1 MKRKKNSSFLSKSAP
16 YLLTIYCLAVLLFF
30 LAELKLFGLDEYL
43 RATNQVLILFALLI
57 MPFVIINM
65 PSFIQS
71 LTLKVSDKEF
81 HVQLNELESNFSQ
94 TIGRVQQQVS
104 TSEQSFWPI
113 LAGED
118 VLASKRLEGPNP
130 KIIIGAKNDLSQMF
144 FTELLAL
151 AITHENSHI
160 VCEIRYPNGDS
171 MHNFAELK
179 YRWLD
184 VYMDYTGTCLQYFN
198 IHHKTE
204 TGGIKS
210 PDELTEEL
218 NQYGQGLGIQWLPNL
233 GCSEDYCLVMT
244 PEYAESEEI
253 ISISDLKTKG
263 GKLTFSADPEF
274 MNRKDCLLGLL
285 DYGVKF
291 KSVLPCSVTDR
302 YSAKESGEAEVFVG
316 YESDPQVSR
325 GEVTM
330 LKDTDQFFPR
340 YLAQPLVSAAV
351 LKKFPELEARLL
363 ILHDCMDT
371 EQLNEIVAKIG
382 NSNNDPVRAKE
393 EAKKIFKQAL
403 KKHQQKN
410 TMQI

>member
-1 MKRKKNSSFLSKSAP
+1 MKHKKNHSMLSKSAP
-16 YLLTIYCLAVLLFF
+16 YLLTIYCIAVLLFF

-81 HVQLNELESNFSQ
+81 HVQLNELESNFTQ

-113 LAGED
+113 LAGVD
-118 VLASKRLEGPNP
+118 ILAEKRLEGANP
-130 KIIIGAKNDLSQMF
+130 RIIIGAKNDPSQLF
-144 FTELLAL
+144 FTQLLAL
-151 AITHENSHI
+151 AITHENAHI
-160 VCEIRYPNGDS
+160 VCDIRYPNGDS

-184 VYMDYTGTCLQYFN
+184 IYMDYTGTCIQYFN
-198 IHHKTE
+198 IHHKTTKNE
-204 TGGIKS
+204 IKS
-210 PDELTEEL
+210 HATLTDEL
-218 NQYGQGLGIQWLPNL
+218 NQYGQELGIKWLPSL

-244 PEYAESEEI
+244 PEFAESEEI
-253 ISISDLKTKG
+253 TSINDLKTKG

-285 DYGVKF
+285 EYGVKF

-316 YESDPQVSR
+316 YESDPQVFN
-325 GEVTM
+325 GEVTR
-330 LKDTDQFFPR
+330 LNDSEQFFPR
-340 YLAQPLVSAAV
+340 YLAQPLVSDTV
-351 LKKFPELEARLL
+351 LRKIPGLEERLL
-363 ILHDCMDT
+363 LLKDCMQTND
-371 EQLNEIVAKIG
+371 LNEIVSRISY
-382 NSNNDPVRAKE
+382 SNNDPQRAKA
-393 EAKKIFKQAL
+393 EAQRIFNNAL
-403 KKHQQKN
+403 EKHKLKESVK
-410 TMQI
+410 